1 MKYLPDEINNKI
13 ISIVD
18 QKFETV
24 LVDRINK
31 FIEFFNTLVEL
42 REAFPDYDENLMI
55 INTENARKQCES
67 INIQIDKHYQRN
79 ENVTFENMFPGLVDH
94 LDNLIS
100 QIDPMITVEQSE
112 ARFKLLD
119 EDKKI
124 VKLGKR
130 IKIPIFKLQQ
140 LGIKLIN
147 PFLKVVKRKPSELK
161 YWDQKIPLRNVTFY
175 YFRNYLIKELSSVYE
190 DVFKVLSENSLAF
203 WKYDENYDE
212 EYIGNFINVNSTN
225 PVSKSFRDPEKIISE
240 LEVLKTEV
248 KTKALLIIEQCQ
260 DEFNNNCPKVDTIEL
275 SKSRFI
281 DQRIF
286 KGFNALKNEFSDT
299 IKEWDNTLYSLGEDW
314 ELNCDLESTRYAAI
328 EVFLEFGKS
337 LSVKNKIQ
345 IYPQFKEISGTL
357 NFINEKLNQS
367 ISDIQGLERSISYS
381 KETLHKILLSSVL
394 PNLINSISDL
404 RLPEMINDAMLEI
417 KNHLKSIS
425 EKRAFVKTTTFDKK
439 IKFSDIVEIYPRE
452 YVSFN
457 SLPKLLT
464 SLEKIKENSI
474 VELKNIQSD
483 IINLGNMADFS
494 LESAITAATTENLSL
509 SETKEIA
516 LEGIK
521 ISLDKQEQL
530 LNSFNAVCNNVIE
543 SLRNSVAEYSEEMYG
558 LAQSSKITE
567 IRIQLA
573 KAKARA
579 KVKIV
584 REKLF
589 TSIKNFIPIVFD
601 RSKEYYKKG
610 FRFYDDT
617 RKQLGLTE
625 SSEVITSEISDF
637 LSRANSSVE
646 KLPYIYRRLFQ
657 ISPLENDRL
666 YISRELEETQ
676 LQMAYDSW
684 LNDGYAP
691 VVISAEKGGGIT
703 SFLNIFIKNLENKVK
718 IKRVSIKPS
727 ICDQKDL
734 LKLLGEIFLPEQS
747 SGIEDVINYL
757 NSEENKQVIVI
768 ENLQHMYL
776 RSLKGFLCMKTLT
789 EIIAKTN
796 KNIFWI
802 TSTTLYANEFLNK
815 TIRLN
820 DVFGYHIFLKQLSSD
835 QIIELIKKRNAI
847 SGYNLEYVPDDNVIR
862 KKDFNKL
869 SYEQKQILLEKE
881 FFSSLTKF
889 SQSNVSLALLFWLRS
904 IREIQDRKVFIN
916 ADFEISN
923 TILNSLSSEKIF
935 VLQSLVL
942 HDGLR
947 VSDLAKTVHY
957 SLGETNQ
964 LTQILYDDG
973 VLVKNGDVL
982 LINPLLYRQTVLI
995 LQSRNL
1001 I

>member
-112 ARFKLLD
+112 SRFKLLP

-147 PFLKVVKRKPSELK
+147 PFLKVVKRKPIELK

-240 LEVLKTEV
+240 LEVLKNEV

-286 KGFNALKNEFSDT
+286 KRFNAVKNEFSDT
-299 IKEWDNTLYSLGEDW
+299 IKEWDNTLYALGEDW
-314 ELNCDLESTRYAAI
+314 ELNYDLESTRYAAI

-417 KNHLKSIS
+417 KNHLKSIT

-439 IKFSDIVEIYPRE
+439 IKSSDIVEIYPRE

-530 LNSFNAVCNNVIE
+530 LDSFHAVCNNVLE

-589 TSIKNFIPIVFD
+589 TSIKNFIPIIFD

-684 LNDGYAP
+684 MNDGYAP

-703 SFLNIFIKNLENKVK
+703 SFLNIFIKKLENKVK

-862 KKDFNKL
+862 KKDFDKL

-957 SLGETNQ
+957 SLDETNQ